1 MVAMMISV
9 PEARVLVQTQVQR
22 MAAKSC
28 LLQDAAGC
36 VLAADVVAP
45 FDVPLWPQS
54 AVDGY
59 AFAFSSWQTSPVLPL
74 SQVVAAGDAA
84 NLTLATRSAARI
96 FTGAVL
102 PAGADTVVMQEQTTE
117 AEGAVSINDHNL
129 MPGANIRPAGS
140 EIRKGV
146 VALEAGTLL
155 SPAALGYLAML
166 GIAQVLVYPK
176 PRVAL
181 LVTGKELQEPGTAP
195 EKGKVFEANSYTVI
209 AALEQLGIKEV
220 HLQKVD
226 DNLEATI
233 AALQL
238 ALQHSDLVL
247 LTGGISVGDYDY
259 VLPATMACGVNQ
271 VFHKVKQKPGKPL
284 YFGILGN
291 KPVFG
296 LPGNPASVLSCFY
309 QYVVPALAKMMQRDD
324 LVRKVRLPLSA
335 PVSKKPGLTHF
346 LKARVEN
353 GAILPLLAQESYRLS
368 SFALANCL
376 VEIPEAES
384 ELEAGDLAHAWL
396 F

>member
-1 MVAMMISV
+1 MISV
-9 PEARVLVQTQVQR
+9 PEARVLVQTQVQG
-22 MAAKSC
+22 MAAKAC
-28 LLQDAAGC
+28 HLQDAAGC

-59 AFAFSSWQTSPVLPL
+59 AFAFSSWQASQELPL
-74 SQVVAAGDAA
+74 SQLVAAGDAA
-84 NLTLATRSAARI
+84 NEKLAPGAAARI

-102 PAGADTVVMQEQTTE
+102 PPGADTVVVQEQTTKTGNTV
-117 AEGAVSINDHNL
+117 AINDPNLIEGANVRSV
-129 MPGANIRPAGS
+129 GA

-146 VALEAGTLL
+146 IALPAGTLL

-166 GIAQVLVYPK
+166 GIGQVTVYPK

-181 LVTGKELQEPGTAP
+181 LVTGKELQVPGTEP
-195 EKGKVFEANSYTVI
+195 VKGKVFEANSYSVV
-209 AALEQLGIKEV
+209 AALGQLGIRQID
-220 HLQKVD
+220 LQRVD
-226 DNLEATI
+226 DSLEATV

-259 VLPATMACGVNQ
+259 VLPATVACGVTQ

-284 YFGILGN
+284 FFGVHGN

-309 QYVVPALAKMMQRDD
+309 QYVVPALAKMMQRED

-346 LKARVEN
+346 LKARVAQ

-376 VEIPEAES
+376 LEIPEAES
-384 ELEAGDLAHAWL
+384 EMEAGSLADAWL